1 MKFESKMCQW
11 CWQSVP
17 FDPSRIVSDRF
28 GTVVLRDKDGRMHS
42 FRSKLKEKELE
53 QQTEQIGTEERTGG
67 GKVTE
72 ENSETEAFI
81 RFSEAAFGE

>member
-1 MKFESKMCQW
+1 
-11 CWQSVP
+11 
-17 FDPSRIVSDRF
+17 
-28 GTVVLRDKDGRMHS
+28 MHS
-42 FRSKLKEKELE
+42 FRSKLKENELE
-53 QQTEQIGTEERTGG
+53 QQTEQIGTEERAGG